1 MNHLALR
8 LTAIAPELTQPRT
21 HTIRNLVLIGRILN
35 GQMLGK
41 LIGPD
46 LPVAKDENE
55 NDKRPQI
62 F

>member
-1 MNHLALR
+1 MNHLIHRIQAL
-8 LTAIAPELTQPRT
+8 TPELTQPRP

-41 LIGPD
+41 LLGP
-46 LPVAKDENE
+46 KENE
-55 NDKRPQI
+55 NDPQS